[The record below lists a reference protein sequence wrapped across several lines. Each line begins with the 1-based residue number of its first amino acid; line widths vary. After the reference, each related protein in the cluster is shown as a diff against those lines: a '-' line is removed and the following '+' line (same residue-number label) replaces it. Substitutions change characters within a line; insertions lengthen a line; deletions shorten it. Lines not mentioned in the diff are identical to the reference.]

1 MSDINQEIKEA
12 ISSLT
17 QAGIDTSQLDAEL
30 LMAYALH
37 TTRIYIISH
46 PNQLPSDEE
55 IQQFRQMIAR
65 RTKREPLAYITGERE
80 FWKLSFDIV
89 PGVLV
94 PRPETEILV
103 ETVLSQLRGLDSP
116 IMAEIGAGSGCIAI
130 SLAMEVPDAFIYATE
145 DDPVALEVAGRNA
158 LKHRVSE
165 RVKIMEGN
173 LLDPLQFDLHCKLD
187 AVISNPPY
195 IPSGEIDS
203 LQPEVAK
210 YEPRGA
216 LDGGPDGMV
225 YHRRIL
231 DAAREWL
238 KPGGWVHMEIGI
250 GQAAEVVDYAYK
262 HGYWKARITKDL
274 AGIERIISCKY
285 RESI

>member
-1 MSDINQEIKEA
+1 MTKATTLFS
-12 ISSLT
+12 

-37 TTRIYIISH
+37 TTRIHIISH
-46 PNQLPSDEE
+46 SEQLPSDEE

-65 RTKREPLAYITGERE
+65 RAKREPLAYITGERE

-94 PRPETEILV
+94 PRPETETLV

-145 DDPVALEVAGRNA
+145 VDPVALEVAGRNA
-158 LKHRVSE
+158 LKHRVDD

-225 YHRRIL
+225 YHRQIL
-231 DAAREWL
+231 AVAREWL